1 MGDNGTHGS
10 LLESVGEEADKIGAL
25 WGMFLTGSRQTY
37 VHDGFQRLFLLPIP
51 HRPPLQANFVKNW
64 MPVCDWAM
72 LCGEQVAEVVE
83 AMEKNSKISA
93 NTFKALEQFRVPED
107 HYALLATLKSAP
119 KPTGGTFATA
129 ARDILLQRYWR
140 WVLTHKDL
148 GPEHI
153 HESRSMLHASHQLQG
168 GGNGVE
174 GCATHCHVGWSE
186 SE

>member
-10 LLESVGEEADKIGAL
+10 LFQSVGEEADKIGAL
-25 WGMFLTGSRQTY
+25 FDMFLTGSREPYLPGGSQL
-37 VHDGFQRLFLLPIP
+37 VFLLPIP

-168 GGNGVE
+168 GGNGV
-174 GCATHCHVGWSE
+174 GGRATHCHVGCSE